1 MVEEIGGI
9 NNNKKPHPQNND
21 LNLTSAFYAEEILK
35 NFLISKK
42 TPNSPKEKNEIE
54 KISKNLSLLIWLGQ
68 SKILPLKEEKNIKE
82 QLKDLCENFHSDT
95 LQESTNIIIQN
106 LKNINS
112 KTKILEHIIDIAYI
126 LYNQN
131 IKNSPPITH
140 EILHEK
146 FNKVIEKI
154 KLTSD
159 DFSLIKLERNVK
171 EIKKNFLNN
180 QENITILIQHLEN
193 L

>member
-1 MVEEIGGI
+1 MLEEIGGI
-9 NNNKKPHPQNND
+9 NNYKKPHPQNTE
-21 LNLTSAFYAEEILK
+21 LNLDSAFYAEEILK

-68 SKILPLKEEKNIKE
+68 SKILPPKEERIIKE
-82 QLKDLCENFHSDT
+82 QLKDLCENFQSDT
-95 LQESTNIIIQN
+95 LQDTTNIIIQN
-106 LKNINS
+106 LKNENS

-140 EILHEK
+140 EMLHEK
-146 FNKVIEKI
+146 FNKVIQKI

-159 DFSLIKLERNVK
+159 DFSLIRLERN
-171 EIKKNFLNN
+171 IKDLKKKFLNN
-180 QENITILIQHLEN
+180 QENINILLATLDN

>member
-1 MVEEIGGI
+1 MLEEIGGI
-9 NNNKKPHPQNND
+9 NNYKKPHPQNNKLHLD
-21 LNLTSAFYAEEILK
+21 SAFYAEEILK

-42 TPNSPKEKNEIE
+42 TPNSPKEKKEIE

-68 SKILPLKEEKNIKE
+68 SKILPPKEERLIKE
-82 QLKDLCENFHSDT
+82 ELKDLYENFHSDT
-95 LQESTNIIIQN
+95 LQDTTNIIIQN
-106 LKNINS
+106 LKNVNS

-126 LYNQN
+126 LYNQH
-131 IKNSPPITH
+131 IKNSPPISH

-146 FNKVIEKI
+146 FNKVIQKI

-159 DFSLIKLERNVK
+159 DFSLIRLERNVK
-171 EIKKNFLNN
+171 DLKKNFLKN
-180 QENITILIQHLEN
+180 QENINILIQHLDN